1 MTNLRKVLWRQN
13 KQVAICL
20 EDTVGL
26 ISVLLITVLYQVRR
40 HENEHEPV
48 NEAWKEATESDS
60 WDFG

>member
-1 MTNLRKVLWRQN
+1 MTDVSGKAGRY
-13 KQVAICL
+13 
-20 EDTVGL
+20 
-26 ISVLLITVLYQVRR
+26 LLITVLYQVRR